1 MIQVNWAEVPPLY
14 PKNINRQFLI
24 RVTRLAL
31 VDINNHRGV
40 LVMIGDGDNITWEH
54 LLGSATAHTFHLH
67 NRGANILSMAIV
79 SQVFLYLWLT
89 ETLCKYLTYLK
100 YLLKV
105 MKQYVVRPNLL

>member
-24 RVTRLAL
+24 RVSRLAL

-54 LLGSATAHTFHLH
+54 LLGSAAPHTF
-67 NRGANILSMAIV
+67 LS
-79 SQVFLYLWLT
+79 S
-89 ETLCKYLTYLK
+89 
-100 YLLKV
+100 
-105 MKQYVVRPNLL
+105 

>member
-24 RVTRLAL
+24 RVSRLAL

-67 NRGANILSMAIV
+67 NTGANIDEVSMA
-79 SQVFLYLWLT
+79 
-89 ETLCKYLTYLK
+89 
-100 YLLKV
+100 KV
-105 MKQYVVRPNLL
+105 DCSPVN